1 MAYVF
6 PAAGLDTDCAL
17 LAIPSNLVP
26 IVAGLFSTLQYRAKW
41 ISDADYSSG
50 RKAFAELEAQLV
62 NACFSQLIQEIRDA
76 RGVAEVYEDVPTEDR
91 TSDMYRSLDD
101 LVRRL
106 NTIIFALD
114 GGLEHDDSILQ
125 ALRGDVEA
133 DATRNVMEAL
143 A

>member
-1 MAYVF
+1 MPYVF
-6 PAAGLDTDCAL
+6 PDALPGDDCAL
-17 LAIPSNLVP
+17 LMVPSNLVP

-41 ISDADYSSG
+41 ASDADYTSG

-76 RGVAEVYEDVPTEDR
+76 RGVAEIYEDVPVDER
-91 TSDMYRSLDD
+91 TSSMYRSLDD
-101 LVRRL
+101 IVRRL
-106 NTIIFALD
+106 NTVIFALD
-114 GGLEHDDSILQ
+114 GGLEHDDSILE

-143 A
+143 G

>member
-6 PAAGLDTDCAL
+6 PDAGLDIDCAL

-41 ISDADYSSG
+41 VSDIDYSSG

-76 RGVAEVYEDVPTEDR
+76 RGVAEVYEDVPTEER